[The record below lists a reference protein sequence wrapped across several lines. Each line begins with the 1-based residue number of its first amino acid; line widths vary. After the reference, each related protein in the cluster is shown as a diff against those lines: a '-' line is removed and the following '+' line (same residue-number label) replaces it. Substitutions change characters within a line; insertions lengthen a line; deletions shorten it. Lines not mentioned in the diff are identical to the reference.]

1 MSRSSVKH
9 EWAEMLTRGVIPVME
24 IDDPRG
30 WVVVDV
36 QLHAKG
42 VWFTWDWDVE
52 VVRPRFDG
60 AIRKFCDGWLV
71 SFAEIDRMGVQPG
84 RCAPTD
90 LRQRHRRG
98 CERLTSCLHEKPAS
112 CGLCCF

>member
-1 MSRSSVKH
+1 MSRSRVKH

-36 QLHAKG
+36 QLCEKG
-42 VWFTWDWDVE
+42 VWFSWDWEVE

-60 AIRKFCDGWLV
+60 AIRKFKDGWLI
-71 SFAEIDRMGVQPG
+71 SFAEIDRMGYSLNAVLQLIYDNVIDG
-84 RCAPTD
+84 VVNATGSRT
-90 LRQRHRRG
+90 
-98 CERLTSCLHEKPAS
+98 
-112 CGLCCF
+112 